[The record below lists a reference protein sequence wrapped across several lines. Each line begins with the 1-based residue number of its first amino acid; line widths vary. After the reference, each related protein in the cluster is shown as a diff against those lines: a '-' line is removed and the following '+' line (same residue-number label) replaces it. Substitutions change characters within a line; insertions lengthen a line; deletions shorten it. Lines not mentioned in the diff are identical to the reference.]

1 MDPITILSLASGSAA
16 IGKLLFQSA
25 ESLWKFIEQARGVD
39 QSIRDLER
47 ETAELS
53 HTLKAIS
60 DALNQPTIKNHHTI
74 VQDYAMVW
82 EVLEGSVHDCEGT
95 ATTMQL
101 KLQGVQSAK
110 RPSFLSQVW
119 KQRRLSL
126 KEEEIG
132 ALRSQIQTH
141 SIGLNLSLLMIN
153 V

>member
-1 MDPITILSLASGSAA
+1 MDPITMPSLASGSAA

-25 ESLWKFIEQARGVD
+25 ERLWKFIEQTRDVD

-53 HTLKAIS
+53 HTLKS
-60 DALNQPTIKNHHTI
+60 VSGALDQPTIKNHHTI

-82 EVLEGSVHDCEGT
+82 EALQGSVHDCERT

-119 KQRRLSL
+119 KQHQLSL
-126 KEEEIG
+126 KDEEIG
-132 ALRSQIQTH
+132 TLRSQIQTH
-141 SIGLNLSLLMIN
+141 SIGLNLSLLIIN